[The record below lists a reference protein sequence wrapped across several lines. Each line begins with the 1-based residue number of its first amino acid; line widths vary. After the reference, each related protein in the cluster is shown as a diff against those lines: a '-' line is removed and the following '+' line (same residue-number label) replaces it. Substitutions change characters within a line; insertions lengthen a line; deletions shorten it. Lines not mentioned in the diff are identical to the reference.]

1 MAQYNIDESDLF
13 NKMDELLINQD
24 NDTLNIVR
32 NEC

>member
-1 MAQYNIDESDLF
+1 MARYNIDESNLL